1 MQTLAQ
7 GLPVVEQLSLAYNEL
22 SDLEVRNHI
31 RGQGG
36 GERGGGRVG
45 ILCLIFCFHHCFLV
59 PFILCYALCI
69 LRLLVC
75 DIIIIYP

>member
-1 MQTLAQ
+1 VQTLAQ

-36 GERGGGRVG
+36 EREEEEELGYYV
-45 ILCLIFCFHHCFLV
+45 
-59 PFILCYALCI
+59 
-69 LRLLVC
+69 
-75 DIIIIYP
+75 